1 MLLPVSQ
8 RGEVPND
15 IAQTS
20 TYPHRKKKKTVSRD
34 LGTGSQSR
42 YLQQHLRPGTE
53 PWANHDVDKLYEKI
67 INIQF
72 WHEVAGAGGRGW
84 QKEEQRD
91 MSSWQVQ
98 VLGLDGFK
106 VIQ

>member
-84 QKEEQRD
+84 QKEE
-91 MSSWQVQ
+91 
-98 VLGLDGFK
+98 
-106 VIQ
+106 

>member
-42 YLQQHLRPGTE
+42 YLQQHLRPGTA

-72 WHEVAGAGGRGW
+72 WHEAAGAGGRGW